1 MNSKERIFLA
11 LNHQEPDRVP
21 MAASFTSEFAQRL
34 QKYLGLSQTSIKPH
48 DARLNHNIE
57 VTLDLD
63 IIQYSVGIVTS
74 YYTSEEDEYT
84 CE

>member
-1 MNSKERIFLA
+1 MNSKERILLA

-34 QKYLGLSQTSIKPH
+34 QKYLGLSQISIKLH
-48 DARLNHNIE
+48 DK
-57 VTLDLD
+57 
-63 IIQYSVGIVTS
+63 S
-74 YYTSEEDEYT
+74 TSEEDEYT